1 MQNLFRRA
9 GKYVRVSPSPEAPL
23 EVVSPSRV
31 KRKHGGTLP
40 NVPELRAVVSGPVLT
55 PDGRW
60 LTQPGFD
67 EQTGIYQTYTAPVI
81 AEHPTADEVEQAK
94 HVLLHLVRNFPFAAH
109 KDRSA
114 WLAGLLTPFVRH
126 AFDEPVPL
134 FLIDKNVPGIG
145 GTLLYQI
152 TSTIATGTDQRLS
165 FHQLNEDEASRL
177 VTSVVQRG
185 YQLAVFDDLYRPFG
199 NHTLA
204 RVLSSTHW
212 STRLL
217 YSQNVAIY
225 PLLTVFWASGNNVQ
239 LTSDVSRRVLPIRLK
254 WAPSREGELPNLLG
268 SLTNLH
274 RYAAIGR
281 AEYVQAVMTLVQAF
295 IQSGAARTIEIPA
308 WGSYSAWSNSVRK
321 LIVWLGLPDPYPY
334 QPISILPSLAEAE
347 AEEGGP
353 W

>member
-23 EVVSPSRV
+23 VVVSPSRV

-60 LTQPGFD
+60 LAQRGFD
-67 EQTGIYQTYTAPVI
+67 EQTGIFQTYTAPVI

-94 HVLLHLVRNFPFAAH
+94 HVLLHLVRNFPFAAP

-134 FLIDKNVPGIG
+134 FLIDKNVRGVG
-145 GTLLYQI
+145 GSLLSQI
-152 TSTIATGTDQRLS
+152 TSTIATGTYQRLS
-165 FHQLNEDEASRL
+165 LNQLDEDDTSRML
-177 VTSVVQRG
+177 TSVVQRG
-185 YQLAVFDDLYRPFG
+185 FQLAVFDDIYRPFG

-204 RVLSSTHW
+204 CALTVTQW
-212 STRLL
+212 SNRLL
-217 YSQNVAIY
+217 YSQDVAIY
-225 PLLTVFWASGNNVQ
+225 RLLTVFWACGNNVQ
-239 LTSDVSRRVLPIRLK
+239 LTSDLSRRVLPIRLK
-254 WAPSREGELPNLLG
+254 WTPSREGELPNVLG
-268 SLTNLH
+268 NFTNLH

-295 IQSGAARTIEIPA
+295 TQSGAAQTIEIPS

-334 QPISILPSLAEAE
+334 QPISILPIPTEAA

>member
-23 EVVSPSRV
+23 VVVSPSRV

-94 HVLLHLVRNFPFAAH
+94 HVLLHLVRNFPFAAP
-109 KDRSA
+109 KNRSA

-134 FLIDKNVPGIG
+134 FLIDKNGPRIG

-152 TSTIATGTDQRLS
+152 TSTIATGTYQRL
-165 FHQLNEDEASRL
+165 FWHQLNEDDTSRML
-177 VTSVVQRG
+177 TAVVQRG
-185 YQLAVFDDLYRPFG
+185 FQLAVFDDIYRPFG

-204 RVLSSTHW
+204 RALTVTQW
-212 STRLL
+212 SNRLL
-217 YSQNVAIY
+217 HSQNVANY
-225 PLLTVFWASGNNVQ
+225 PLLTVFWACGNNVQ
-239 LTSDVSRRVLPIRLK
+239 LTSDLSRRVLPIRLK
-254 WAPSREGELPNLLG
+254 LTPSREAELPNLLG
-268 SLTNLH
+268 LTNLH

-295 IQSGAARTIEIPA
+295 TQSGAAQTIEIPP

-334 QPISILPSLAEAE
+334 QPISILPIPPEAE